1 MKLLLE
7 EIKDATK
14 DFSNV
19 DKVKYIYEW
28 LGKKNEYNYLFPAIS
43 KSAYS

>member
-1 MKLLLE
+1 MNLLLE

-19 DKVKYIYEW
+19 DKVKYVYEW
-28 LGKKNEYNYLFPAIS
+28 LGKKNEYNYSFPAIS
-43 KSAYS
+43 KSMYS